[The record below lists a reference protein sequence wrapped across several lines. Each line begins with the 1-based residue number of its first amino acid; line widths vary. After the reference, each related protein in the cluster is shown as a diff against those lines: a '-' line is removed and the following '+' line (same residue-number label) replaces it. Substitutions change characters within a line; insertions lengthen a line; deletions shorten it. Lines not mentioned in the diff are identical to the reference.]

1 MKITTASDWQSV
13 EQELNQL
20 IRTVNYN
27 PDLVKMKRNLDS
39 MVSELSRQEVVAR
52 RTKNPRYLQPQ
63 LDSIN
68 ESINNIEKWILMLQ
82 LTQ

>member
-13 EQELNQL
+13 EQELHQL

>member
-1 MKITTASDWQSV
+1 MKITAASDWQSV

-39 MVSELSRQEVVAR
+39 MVTELSRQEVVAR
-52 RTKNPRYLQPQ
+52 RTKNSRYLQPQ

-68 ESINNIEKWILMLQ
+68 LAINNIEKWILMLQ

>member
-39 MVSELSRQEVVAR
+39 MITELSRQEVVAR
-52 RTKNPRYLQPQ
+52 RTKNTRYLQPQ

>member
-1 MKITTASDWQSV
+1 MKITNASDWQSV
-13 EQELNQL
+13 ESELSTL

-39 MVSELSRQEVVAR
+39 MVTELSRQEVVAR

-63 LDSIN
+63 LDNIN
-68 ESINNIEKWILMLQ
+68 ESINNIEKWILMLK

>member
-39 MVSELSRQEVVAR
+39 MVTELSRQEVVAR
-52 RTKNPRYLQPQ
+52 RTKNPRYLRPQ